1 MGRYNR
7 YRRRRNYRRKRG
19 RTTRVNIA
27 SRTGAK
33 AQSQQIMSLSRQVK
47 TLRRKTTA
55 LRQWGQYKFDL
66 NRTGGAELNL
76 LSGAMTIIPLVQ
88 PDEWAPIFQ
97 ASNDQQNSDK
107 ITLTG
112 FNLRTMFILGDTNVP
127 SPPMYADVFLVTLKK
142 QTANQLQD
150 YFVQELNQNTSQPYE
165 YTAVAAAG
173 SGSDGLNEFWAR
185 VSIEEGLT
193 SNQTGMIM
201 LNKSAFNTHYHKR
214 FFLGNQTNWQVEPVA
229 DQDRPVT
236 NLKDTTKF
244 FQMPMKFNRTI
255 KTYHGKW
262 SDLDQ
267 GAVDPMDQVY
277 LMIHYDKPTV
287 AEIGMNLAGHVVF
300 TGYTAN

>member
-1 MGRYNR
+1 MGRYYRN
-7 YRRRRNYRRKRG
+7 RRRRNYRRKRG

-27 SRTGAK
+27 SRTSAK

-66 NRTGGAELNL
+66 NRAGGAELNL
-76 LSGAMTIIPLVQ
+76 TSGALTIIPLVN
-88 PDEWAPIFQ
+88 PNEWAPIFQ

-107 ITLTG
+107 LTLTG
-112 FNLRTMFILGDTNVP
+112 LNLRTMFILGDTNVP

-142 QTANQLQD
+142 QTANQLKE
-150 YFVQELNQNTSQPYE
+150 YFELDLTQSTQQPYE
-165 YTAVAAAG
+165 YTATAPAG

-185 VSIEEGLT
+185 VSIEEGIT
-193 SNQTGMIM
+193 TNQTGMIM

-236 NLKDTTKF
+236 NLKDTTRF
-244 FQMPMKFNRTI
+244 FQMPMPFRRTL

-262 SDLDQ
+262 SDLD
-267 GAVDPMDQVY
+267 ANTTDPMDQVY
-277 LMIHYDKPTV
+277 LMVHYDKPTV